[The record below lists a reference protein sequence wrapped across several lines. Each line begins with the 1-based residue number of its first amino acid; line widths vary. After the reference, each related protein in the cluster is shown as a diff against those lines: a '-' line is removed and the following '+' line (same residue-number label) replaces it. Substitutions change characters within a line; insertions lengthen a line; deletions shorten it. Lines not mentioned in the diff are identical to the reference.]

1 MIIRALS
8 AAALM
13 VTSLSAFAA
22 WQVNSDASNVSFVS
36 VKKGDVG
43 EVHRFKA
50 LEGSLN
56 DSGDFSLSI
65 PLASVDTG
73 VEIRDERMKSMLFE
87 VEQFPSL
94 TLSAKIDSVA
104 VDALPVGQLLQLEL
118 PAEITLHGKTDRVN
132 VDVTVARLSDERML
146 VSSRGM
152 VMVNAGNFGLTA
164 GVEKL
169 REVAGLSAISKAVPV
184 SFMLLLEK

>member
-1 MIIRALS
+1 MFIRTLS

-13 VTSLSAFAA
+13 VTSLGAFAG

-50 LEGSLN
+50 LQGSLN
-56 DSGDFSLSI
+56 DAGEFALTI

-73 VEIRDERMKSMLFE
+73 IEIRDERMKTMLFE

-94 TLSAKIDSVA
+94 TLSAKIDKA
-104 VDALPVGQLLQLEL
+104 TVDALPVGQILQLEL
-118 PAEITLHGKTDRVN
+118 PAEISLHGKTDKVN
-132 VDVTVARLSDERML
+132 VDATVARLADNRLL
-146 VSSRGM
+146 VTSRGM
-152 VMVNAGNFGLTA
+152 VMVNAGNFGLTG

-184 SFMLLLEK
+184 SFVLVLEK